1 MYDTHGE
8 VFRLLQ
14 NLYKLNVM
22 DATDILN
29 SSKDMQPQLGGLE
42 RIHFRK

>member
-1 MYDTHGE
+1 
-8 VFRLLQ
+8 
-14 NLYKLNVM
+14 M

-42 RIHFRK
+42 RIHFRKWKSQEILHQKTVKA